1 MRDLET
7 RLRQVGRALH
17 VPPTPPIAARA
28 RSAIERRSRQRPVP
42 ALAFTVAIV
51 VVVAAVVA
59 FPSSRSAAADVL
71 GIGGVRV
78 MDVLPVADPAGPF
91 DLGRRIDLAEVS
103 VPMLPRAL
111 GPPDEVW
118 LDDRGAADV
127 VTLIYGGSV
136 EGGSAR
142 VLVTVLIAGLRVE
155 VVGKGLGPAT
165 TLEFIEVR
173 GREGMWFSGGPHPVA
188 ILGPGGAVIIET
200 GRLAANALVWEEG
213 GVTYR
218 IETSAP
224 LSIAIE
230 IAKSMRLAE

>member
-1 MRDLET
+1 
-7 RLRQVGRALH
+7 
-17 VPPTPPIAARA
+17 
-28 RSAIERRSRQRPVP
+28 
-42 ALAFTVAIV
+42 
-51 VVVAAVVA
+51 
-59 FPSSRSAAADVL
+59 
-71 GIGGVRV
+71 

-142 VLVTVLIAGLRVE
+142 VLVAVLIAGLRVE

-173 GREGMWFSGGPHPVA
+173 GREGSHLSHRD
-188 ILGPGGAVIIET
+188 LGPVVDCH
-200 GRLAANALVWEEG
+200 RD
-213 GVTYR
+213 R
-218 IETSAP
+218 
-224 LSIAIE
+224 
-230 IAKSMRLAE
+230 